1 METGKGYVFRQL
13 LLVLIVCLVSLAFL
27 ALGLM
32 VGYAVLGEGKDP
44 ISILKPETWRAIV
57 AKFTGK

>member
-32 VGYAVLGEGKDP
+32 VGYAVLCEGKDP
-44 ISILKPETWRAIV
+44 INILKPETCQAIV

>member
-1 METGKGYVFRQL
+1 METGKDYVFRQL

-44 ISILKPETWRAIV
+44 VNILKPETWQAIV

>member
-32 VGYAVLGEGKDP
+32 VGYAVLGEGKVP
-44 ISILKPETWRAIV
+44 INILKPETWQAIV

>member
-32 VGYAVLGEGKDP
+32 VGYAVLGEG
-44 ISILKPETWRAIV
+44 
-57 AKFTGK
+57 

>member
-1 METGKGYVFRQL
+1 M
-13 LLVLIVCLVSLAFL
+13 LVLIVCLVSLAFL

-44 ISILKPETWRAIV
+44 ISILKPETWQAIV

>member
-27 ALGLM
+27 AIGLM
-32 VGYAVLGEGKDP
+32 IGYAVLGEGQDP
-44 ISILKPETWRAIV
+44 ISILTPETWQAII

>member
-13 LLVLIVCLVSLAFL
+13 LLVLIVCFVSLAFL

-32 VGYAVLGEGKDP
+32 VGYAVLGEGKYP
-44 ISILKPETWRAIV
+44 MNILKPETWQAII